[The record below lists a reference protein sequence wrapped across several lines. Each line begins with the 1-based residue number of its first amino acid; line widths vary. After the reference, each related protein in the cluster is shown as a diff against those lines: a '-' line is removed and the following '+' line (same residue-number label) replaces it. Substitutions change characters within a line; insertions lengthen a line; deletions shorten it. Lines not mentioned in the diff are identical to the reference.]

1 MQGFTSDRA
10 TPVHRKCSCFFPL
23 VWITRSNRTVS
34 KGRTCPM
41 QQAART
47 LPLPPL
53 PLGEG
58 GAKLWTMEIHLCW
71 RAAAWKAANPLLL
84 TEAST
89 PEKARSFEPH
99 VRPYGTVTWE
109 SATWVSCH
117 GVAASPFPCQPE
129 PGAGSA
135 GRAGIPQRFR
145 HIPPSPSE
153 QLKGEVTT
161 PALPPLSLARTLQI
175 LARLMGKAKAW
186 LWVCFLH
193 VYFVSSFLRV
203 VSGQGM

>member
-1 MQGFTSDRA
+1 MLFPTGMNLQEQQNGFQRPYLPDAAGCSHAASPTSA
-10 TPVHRKCSCFFPL
+10 S
-23 VWITRSNRTVS
+23 
-34 KGRTCPM
+34 GRGRC
-41 QQAART
+41 QT
-47 LPLPPL
+47 LGL
-53 PLGEG
+53 
-58 GAKLWTMEIHLCW
+58 AWTMEIHLCW

-89 PEKARSFEPH
+89 PAKARSFEPH
-99 VRPYGTVTWE
+99 ARPYGTVTWE

-117 GVAASPFPCQPE
+117 GVAASPFPCLPE

-186 LWVCFLH
+186 LLSLFSPSLLCFFLPQ
-193 VYFVSSFLRV
+193 SSVRAGDVIF
-203 VSGQGM
+203 